1 MARILVIDDDQF
13 FVKIMVRVLRD
24 QQHEVEFALD
34 GLAGE
39 AAFTASHFDLVIC
52 DLVMPQQEGLQTIR
66 QMRSRNPDT
75 AILAISGGMTIGK
88 SKSLDILELAAKI
101 GADMILKKPFKPQEL
116 VSAVVD
122 ALWLNK
128 VRLQAAIA

>member
-1 MARILVIDDDQF
+1 MARILVIDDDEF
-13 FVKIMVRVLRD
+13 FVKVMVRVLRD
-24 QQHEVEFALD
+24 QQHVVEFALD
-34 GLAGE
+34 GLEGE
-39 AAFTASHFDLVIC
+39 AAFMASHFDLVIC
-52 DLVMPQQEGLQTIR
+52 DIVMPQQEGLQTIR

-75 AILAISGGMTIGK
+75 AILAISGGMTSGRAK
-88 SKSLDILELAAKI
+88 SIDILDLAAKI
-101 GADMILKKPFKPQEL
+101 GADMVLKKPFKPQEL